1 MVVPMTPGEA
11 MGKITAAV
19 AVAIGV
25 LALVSTASGDTVT
38 ELFDVPLEQA
48 WNAAYASLDQQWGV
62 DEFDRA
68 IGVLVSKTHR
78 LSDAGVWIIMR
89 QLRVRLRLSV
99 LPVTSSQVRV
109 SVQRELVRRKRV
121 LWVERDERVQQTTAD
136 ATYELAVMRDI
147 AARLGRYA
155 QP

>member
-1 MVVPMTPGEA
+1 MTPGEA
-11 MGKITAAV
+11 MSKITAAV
-19 AVAIGV
+19 AVAIGI

-38 ELFDVPLEQA
+38 ELFDVPVEQA
-48 WNAAYASLDQQWGV
+48 WNAAFAALDGQWGV

-99 LPVTSSQVRV
+99 LPVTASQVRV
-109 SVQRELVRRKRV
+109 SVERELVRRKRV

-147 AARLGRYA
+147 AARLGR
-155 QP
+155 

>member
-1 MVVPMTPGEA
+1 MTPGEA

-19 AVAIGV
+19 AVAIGI

-38 ELFDVPLEQA
+38 ELFDVPVEQA
-48 WNAAYASLDQQWGV
+48 WSAAFAALDQQWGV

-99 LPVTSSQVRV
+99 LPVTASQVRV
-109 SVQRELVRRKRV
+109 SVERELVRRKRV

-147 AARLGRYA
+147 AARLGR
-155 QP
+155 

>member
-1 MVVPMTPGEA
+1 MS
-11 MGKITAAV
+11 KITAAV
-19 AVAIGV
+19 AVAIGI

-38 ELFDVPLEQA
+38 ELFDVPVEQA
-48 WNAAYASLDQQWGV
+48 WNAAFAALDGQWGV

-99 LPVTSSQVRV
+99 LPVTASQVRV
-109 SVQRELVRRKRV
+109 SVERELVRRKRV

-147 AARLGRYA
+147 AARLGR
-155 QP
+155 